1 MNRIDYMSRLAL
13 LLSDIP
19 EGEREEAIQYYNDY
33 LNDAGVENEEEV
45 LAELGT
51 PEQLA
56 VSIKEGLREGSGE
69 QGEFSESGFRGG
81 SAENESKTSP
91 QKYAG
96 AGSDGAGQ
104 QSSGYR
110 QSGGRQNDYRRQ
122 NQSGAYQGQNGNL
135 DGRYR
140 KGKKKGMSGGM
151 IALIVI
157 LCIITLPVT
166 IPIVFTVGLVLM
178 ILAII
183 LIPLILVFLFVGVI
197 CIVAGVIALFSAVV
211 DLFTF
216 PAGAVL
222 TIGMSLFTIGI
233 GILFTMGIGWILSK
247 IFPKAFRKVA
257 DFFSG
262 LFHKKVGGSKA

>member
-56 VSIKEGLREGSGE
+56 ASIKEGLREGSRE
-69 QGEFSESGFRGG
+69 EGEFSESGYREAN
-81 SAENESKTSP
+81 AESGNKAAP
-91 QKYAG
+91 QKYPG
-96 AGSDGAGQ
+96 GTYERSTTGGGPQNGSQ
-104 QSSGYR
+104 QQG
-110 QSGGRQNDYRRQ
+110 GGRQDGYRRQ
-122 NQSGAYQGQNGNL
+122 SQRGQGSNL

-151 IALIVI
+151 IALLVI
-157 LCIITLPVT
+157 LGIITLPVT
-166 IPIVFTVGLVLM
+166 IPVIFSVGLVLF
-178 ILAII
+178 ILAMVM
-183 LIPLILVFLFVGVI
+183 IPLILVFLFVGVI
-197 CIVAGVIALFSAVV
+197 CIVAGVIALFSAFV

-222 TIGMSLFTIGI
+222 AIGMSLFTIGI
-233 GILFTMGIGWILSK
+233 GIFFTMGIGWILSR
-247 IFPKAFRKVA
+247 IFPKAFRKAA
-257 DFFSG
+257 DFCSS
-262 LFHKKVGGSKA
+262 LFHKRGGNKA